1 MDLDFSV
8 GFLVDLVVSL
18 GFLVDLALD
27 LHLDNVVR
35 DLEKCRTPRLSL
47 DAIATITRLV
57 VSFPDPSNGSFC
69 STRLLHVHNYLGCRT
84 VEDNNCKLN
93 CCLYILL

>member
-8 GFLVDLVVSL
+8 GFLVDLDFSVGFLVDLVSL
-18 GFLVDLALD
+18 GFLVDLVDLALD

-35 DLEKCRTPRLSL
+35 DLEKCRTPLLSL

-69 STRLLHVHNYLGCRT
+69 SRLLHVHNYFGS
-84 VEDNNCKLN
+84 
-93 CCLYILL
+93 